1 MIVTLTTDFGESE
14 YAGAMKGVIYSLCP
28 KARVVDI
35 THGIRKFDVRH
46 AAYVVAT
53 ATPYFPRG
61 STHLVVVDPGV
72 GTERRGVI
80 LRTRDYTYVGPDN
93 GCFSFLTGIKK
104 IIEIAS
110 PGKGVSRTFHGRDVF
125 APIAAKLACG
135 YEVEELGIE
144 IKDIKRLKVA
154 KAESAGKA
162 VVGEV
167 LCIDA
172 FGNAIT
178 NISSE
183 LLNLGYG
190 EAAKV
195 KVKDREIRARFL
207 ESYGYAREGELIALI
222 GSSGYLEL
230 AVNKGSAR
238 SVLGLKGG
246 EKVVVAK

>member
-1 MIVTLTTDFGESE
+1 MIITLTTDFGESE
-14 YAGAMKGVIYSLCP
+14 YAGTMKGVIYSLCP
-28 KARVVDI
+28 KAKVVDI

-61 STHLVVVDPGV
+61 SIHLVVVDPGV

-80 LRTRDYTYVGPDN
+80 LRTADHVYVGPDN
-93 GCFSFLTGIKK
+93 GCFSLLEGIKK
-104 IIEIAS
+104 IIEIAP
-110 PGKGVSRTFHGRDVF
+110 PGEGVSRTFHGRDVF

-135 YEVEELGIE
+135 YEIEEFGSE
-144 IKDIKRLKVA
+144 IRDIKRLRMLR
-154 KAESAGKA
+154 AERRGEA

-167 LCIDA
+167 LCVDA

-178 NISSE
+178 NISSK
-183 LLNLGYG
+183 LLKLSYG
-190 EAAKV
+190 EAV
-195 KVKDREIRARFL
+195 KVRVKGREIKARFL
-207 ESYGYAREGELIALI
+207 ESYGYAAKGELIALI

-230 AVNKGSAR
+230 AVNQGSAG

-246 EKVVVAK
+246 EKVVVE